1 MKINLK
7 FLLDFFT
14 RFGKKKIL
22 IISIVLVALI
32 SILLSSAIFLSKKS
46 KRGEAG
52 ESKNHNEELSFD
64 IDLYNPALDD
74 AAWVES
80 VFARI
85 EEERIAEELRVMEE
99 SLEEYQIDDGSELIK
114 ADEEEETTMNSESES
129 SESSEVSEMSD
140 EPNDS
145 QTEETLSEIEKF
157 FSEEKEEVT
166 KTGKNDLLSFYEF
179 DNEIF
184 TSQDSEGNHILVH
197 SKKEKV
203 NRFFYDDKYK
213 LIKKEVWNIPSA
225 FKAAL
230 EKTETYKYFE
240 NSKVVSEKD
249 ITGPY
254 TVENVKYNN
263 DGKTL
268 SAEKYAV
275 FEEKEHIT
283 EKRLFSYDDDGNL
296 LSDELK
302 EYFYKADDYKDLD
315 YSFTKKYLYS
325 YNDEGIPPDF
335 KYFENGILK
344 MHNKYSTEKGNFT
357 SRIFFDE
364 GLSVKSY
371 YENYIRVRDVYYRN
385 NSIIREKV
393 YEEPEKSEE

>member
-14 RFGKKKIL
+14 RFEKKKIL

-46 KRGEAG
+46 KRGEAE

-74 AAWVES
+74 ATWVES
-80 VFARI
+80 AFARI

-99 SLEEYQIDDGSELIK
+99 SLEEYQIDDASELIK
-114 ADEEEETTMNSESES
+114 DDEEESTMNSE

-140 EPNDS
+140 ETNDS
-145 QTEETLSEIEKF
+145 QAEETLSEIENF

-197 SKKEKV
+197 SMKEKV
-203 NRFFYDDKYK
+203 NRFFYDDEYK

-225 FKAAL
+225 SKAAL

-240 NSKVVSEKD
+240 NSKVVSEKE

-296 LSDELK
+296 VSDELK
-302 EYFYKADDYKDLD
+302 EYFYKADDYEDLD

-371 YENYIRVRDVYYRN
+371 YENNIRVRDVYYRN

>member
-32 SILLSSAIFLSKKS
+32 SILLSSAIFLSKKL
-46 KRGEAG
+46 KRGETE

-74 AAWVES
+74 ATWVES

-99 SLEEYQIDDGSELIK
+99 SLEEYQIDDASELIK
-114 ADEEEETTMNSESES
+114 DDEEESTMNSE

-140 EPNDS
+140 ETNDS
-145 QTEETLSEIEKF
+145 QAEETLSEIENF

-197 SKKEKV
+197 SMKEKV
-203 NRFFYDDKYK
+203 NRFFYDDEYK
-213 LIKKEVWNIPSA
+213 LIKKEVWNIPSV
-225 FKAAL
+225 FKAVL

-240 NSKVVSEKD
+240 NSKVVSEKE

-254 TVENVKYNN
+254 TLENVKYSN

-275 FEEKEHIT
+275 FEDKEHIT

-302 EYFYKADDYKDLD
+302 EYFYKADDYKNLD

-371 YENYIRVRDVYYRN
+371 YENNIRVRDVYYRN

>member
-32 SILLSSAIFLSKKS
+32 SILLSSAIFLSKKL
-46 KRGEAG
+46 KRGETE

-74 AAWVES
+74 ATWVES

-99 SLEEYQIDDGSELIK
+99 SLEEYQIDDASELIK
-114 ADEEEETTMNSESES
+114 ADEEESTMNSE

-140 EPNDS
+140 ETNDS
-145 QTEETLSEIEKF
+145 QAEETLSEIENF

-197 SKKEKV
+197 SKKEKA
-203 NRFFYDDKYK
+203 NRFFYDDEYK

-225 FKAAL
+225 SKATL

-240 NSKVVSEKD
+240 NSKVVSEKE

-254 TVENVKYNN
+254 TVENVKYSN

-275 FEEKEHIT
+275 FEDKEHIT

-371 YENYIRVRDVYYRN
+371 YENNIRVRDVYYRN

>member
-14 RFGKKKIL
+14 RFEKKKIL

-32 SILLSSAIFLSKKS
+32 SILLSSAIFLSKKL
-46 KRGEAG
+46 KRGESE
-52 ESKNHNEELSFD
+52 ESKNHNDELSFD

-74 AAWVES
+74 ATWVES

-99 SLEEYQIDDGSELIK
+99 TLEEYQIDDASELIK
-114 ADEEEETTMNSESES
+114 DDEEESTMNSE

-140 EPNDS
+140 ETNDS
-145 QTEETLSEIEKF
+145 QAEETLSEIENF

-197 SKKEKV
+197 SMKEKV
-203 NRFFYDDKYK
+203 NRFFYDDEYK

-225 FKAAL
+225 SKAAL

-240 NSKVVSEKD
+240 NSKVVSEKE

-275 FEEKEHIT
+275 FEDKEHIT

-302 EYFYKADDYKDLD
+302 EYFYKADDYKNLD

-371 YENYIRVRDVYYRN
+371 YENNIRVRDVYYRN

>member
-14 RFGKKKIL
+14 RFEKKKIL

-32 SILLSSAIFLSKKS
+32 SILLSSAIFFSKKL
-46 KRGEAG
+46 KRGEAE

-74 AAWVES
+74 ATWVES

-99 SLEEYQIDDGSELIK
+99 SLEEYQIDDASELIK
-114 ADEEEETTMNSESES
+114 ADEEESTMNSE

-140 EPNDS
+140 ETNDS
-145 QTEETLSEIEKF
+145 QAEETLSEIEKF

-197 SKKEKV
+197 SKKEKA
-203 NRFFYDDKYK
+203 NRFFYDDEYK

-225 FKAAL
+225 SKAAL

-240 NSKVVSEKD
+240 NSKVVSEKE

-275 FEEKEHIT
+275 FEDKEHIT

-371 YENYIRVRDVYYRN
+371 YENNIRVRDVYYRN

-393 YEEPEKSEE
+393 YEEPDKSEE

>member
-14 RFGKKKIL
+14 RFEKKKIL

-32 SILLSSAIFLSKKS
+32 SILLSSAIFLSKKL
-46 KRGEAG
+46 KRGESE
-52 ESKNHNEELSFD
+52 ESKNHNDELSFD

-74 AAWVES
+74 ATWVES

-99 SLEEYQIDDGSELIK
+99 SLEEYQIDDASELIK
-114 ADEEEETTMNSESES
+114 DDEEESTMNSE

-140 EPNDS
+140 ETNDS
-145 QTEETLSEIEKF
+145 QAEETLSEIEKF

-197 SKKEKV
+197 SMKEKV
-203 NRFFYDDKYK
+203 NRFFYDDEYK

-225 FKAAL
+225 SKAAL

-240 NSKVVSEKD
+240 NSKVVSEKE

-302 EYFYKADDYKDLD
+302 EYFYKADDYEDLD

-344 MHNKYSTEKGNFT
+344 MHNKYSTEKGIFT

-371 YENYIRVRDVYYRN
+371 YENNIRVRDVYYRN

-393 YEEPEKSEE
+393 YEETEKSEE

>member
-14 RFGKKKIL
+14 RFEKKKIL

-32 SILLSSAIFLSKKS
+32 SILLSSANFLSIKS
-46 KRGEAG
+46 KRGEAE

-74 AAWVES
+74 ATWVES

-99 SLEEYQIDDGSELIK
+99 SLEEYQIDDASELIK
-114 ADEEEETTMNSESES
+114 ADEEESTMNSE

-140 EPNDS
+140 ETNDS
-145 QTEETLSEIEKF
+145 QAEETLSEIEKF

-197 SKKEKV
+197 SMKEKV
-203 NRFFYDDKYK
+203 NRFFYDDEYK

-225 FKAAL
+225 SKAAL

-240 NSKVVSEKD
+240 NSKVVSEKE

-371 YENYIRVRDVYYRN
+371 YENNIRVRDVYYRN

>member
-14 RFGKKKIL
+14 RFEKKKIL

-32 SILLSSAIFLSKKS
+32 SILLASAIFLSIKS
-46 KRGEAG
+46 KRGEAE

-74 AAWVES
+74 ATWVES
-80 VFARI
+80 AFARI

-99 SLEEYQIDDGSELIK
+99 SLEEYQIDDASELIK
-114 ADEEEETTMNSESES
+114 DDEEESTMNSE

-140 EPNDS
+140 ETNDS
-145 QTEETLSEIEKF
+145 QAEETLSEIENF

-197 SKKEKV
+197 SMKEKV
-203 NRFFYDDKYK
+203 NRFFYDDEYK
-213 LIKKEVWNIPSA
+213 LIKKEVWNIPSV
-225 FKAAL
+225 FKAVL

-240 NSKVVSEKD
+240 NSKVVSEKE

-254 TVENVKYNN
+254 TVENVKYSN

-275 FEEKEHIT
+275 FEDKEHIT
-283 EKRLFSYDDDGNL
+283 EKRHFSYDDDGNL

-302 EYFYKADDYKDLD
+302 EYFYKADDYKNLD

-371 YENYIRVRDVYYRN
+371 YENNIRVRDVYYRN

>member
-74 AAWVES
+74 ATWVES

-114 ADEEEETTMNSESES
+114 AGEEEETTMNSESES
-129 SESSEVSEMSD
+129 SEVSEMSD
-140 EPNDS
+140 ETNDS

-371 YENYIRVRDVYYRN
+371 YENYIRIRDVYYRN

>member
-22 IISIVLVALI
+22 IISIVLVAFI
-32 SILLSSAIFLSKKS
+32 SILLSSALFLSKKS

-74 AAWVES
+74 ATWVES

-99 SLEEYQIDDGSELIK
+99 SLEEYRIDDGSELIK
-114 ADEEEETTMNSESES
+114 ADEEEETAMNSESES
-129 SESSEVSEMSD
+129 LEVSEMSD
-140 EPNDS
+140 ETNDS

>member
-14 RFGKKKIL
+14 RFEKKKIL

-46 KRGEAG
+46 KRGEAE

-74 AAWVES
+74 ATWVES
-80 VFARI
+80 AFARI

-99 SLEEYQIDDGSELIK
+99 SLEEYQIDDASELIK
-114 ADEEEETTMNSESES
+114 DDEEESTMNSE

-140 EPNDS
+140 ETNDS
-145 QTEETLSEIEKF
+145 QAEETLSEIENF

-197 SKKEKV
+197 SMKEKV
-203 NRFFYDDKYK
+203 NRFFYDDEYK

-225 FKAAL
+225 SKAAL

-240 NSKVVSEKD
+240 NSKVVSEKE

-275 FEEKEHIT
+275 FEDKEHIT

-296 LSDELK
+296 VSDELK
-302 EYFYKADDYKDLD
+302 EYFYKADDYEDLD

-371 YENYIRVRDVYYRN
+371 YENNIRVRDVYYRN

>member
-32 SILLSSAIFLSKKS
+32 SILLSSAIFLSKKL
-46 KRGEAG
+46 KRGETE

-74 AAWVES
+74 ATWVES

-99 SLEEYQIDDGSELIK
+99 SLEEYQIDDASELIK
-114 ADEEEETTMNSESES
+114 ADEEESTMNSE

-140 EPNDS
+140 ETNDS
-145 QTEETLSEIEKF
+145 QAEETLSEIENF

-197 SKKEKV
+197 SKKEKA
-203 NRFFYDDKYK
+203 NRFFYDDEYK
-213 LIKKEVWNIPSA
+213 LIKKEVWNIPSV
-225 FKAAL
+225 FKAVL

-240 NSKVVSEKD
+240 NSKVVSEKE

-254 TVENVKYNN
+254 TVENVKYSN

-275 FEEKEHIT
+275 FEDKEHIT

-302 EYFYKADDYKDLD
+302 EYFYKADDYKNLD

-371 YENYIRVRDVYYRN
+371 YENNIRVRDVYYRN

>member
-32 SILLSSAIFLSKKS
+32 SILLSSAIFLSKKL
-46 KRGEAG
+46 KRGETE

-74 AAWVES
+74 ATWVES

-99 SLEEYQIDDGSELIK
+99 TLEEYQIDDASELIK
-114 ADEEEETTMNSESES
+114 ADEEESTMNSE

-140 EPNDS
+140 ETNDS
-145 QTEETLSEIEKF
+145 QAEETLSEIENF

-197 SKKEKV
+197 SMKEKV
-203 NRFFYDDKYK
+203 NRFFYDDEYK
-213 LIKKEVWNIPSA
+213 LIKKEVWNIPSV
-225 FKAAL
+225 FKAVL

-240 NSKVVSEKD
+240 NSKVVSEKE

-254 TVENVKYNN
+254 TVENVKYSN

-275 FEEKEHIT
+275 FEDKEHIT

-302 EYFYKADDYKDLD
+302 EYFYKADDYKNLD

-371 YENYIRVRDVYYRN
+371 YENNIRVRDVYYRN

>member
-14 RFGKKKIL
+14 RFEKKKIL

-32 SILLSSAIFLSKKS
+32 SILLASAIFLSIKS
-46 KRGEAG
+46 KRGEAE

-74 AAWVES
+74 ATWVES

-99 SLEEYQIDDGSELIK
+99 SLEEYQIDDASELIK
-114 ADEEEETTMNSESES
+114 DDEEESTMNSE

-140 EPNDS
+140 ETNDS
-145 QTEETLSEIEKF
+145 QAEETLSEIENF

-197 SKKEKV
+197 SMKEKV
-203 NRFFYDDKYK
+203 NRFFYDDEYK
-213 LIKKEVWNIPSA
+213 LIKKEVWNIPSV
-225 FKAAL
+225 FKAVL

-240 NSKVVSEKD
+240 NSKVVSEKE

-254 TVENVKYNN
+254 TVENVKYSN

-275 FEEKEHIT
+275 FEDKEHIT

-302 EYFYKADDYKDLD
+302 EYFYKADDYEDLD

-371 YENYIRVRDVYYRN
+371 YENNIRVRDVYYRN

>member
-32 SILLSSAIFLSKKS
+32 SILLSSAIFLSKKL
-46 KRGEAG
+46 KRGETE

-74 AAWVES
+74 ATWVES

-99 SLEEYQIDDGSELIK
+99 SLEEYQIDDASELIK
-114 ADEEEETTMNSESES
+114 DDEEESTMNSE

-140 EPNDS
+140 ETNDS
-145 QTEETLSEIEKF
+145 QAEETLSEIEKF

-197 SKKEKV
+197 SKKEKA
-203 NRFFYDDKYK
+203 NRFFYDDEYK

-240 NSKVVSEKD
+240 NSKVVSEKE

-275 FEEKEHIT
+275 FEDKEHIT

-371 YENYIRVRDVYYRN
+371 YENNIRVRDVYYRN

>member
-7 FLLDFFT
+7 FLLDSFT

-32 SILLSSAIFLSKKS
+32 SILLASAIFLSKKL
-46 KRGEAG
+46 KRGETE

-74 AAWVES
+74 ATWVES

-99 SLEEYQIDDGSELIK
+99 SLEEYQIDDASELIK
-114 ADEEEETTMNSESES
+114 DDEEESTMNSE

-140 EPNDS
+140 ETNDS
-145 QTEETLSEIEKF
+145 QAEETLSEIENF

-197 SKKEKV
+197 SMKEKV
-203 NRFFYDDKYK
+203 NRFFYDDEYK
-213 LIKKEVWNIPSA
+213 LIKKEVWNIPSV
-225 FKAAL
+225 FKAVL

-240 NSKVVSEKD
+240 NSKVVSEKE

-254 TVENVKYNN
+254 TVENVKYSN

-275 FEEKEHIT
+275 FEDKEHIT

-302 EYFYKADDYKDLD
+302 EYFYKADDYKNLD

-371 YENYIRVRDVYYRN
+371 YENNIRVRDVYYRN

>member
-32 SILLSSAIFLSKKS
+32 SILLSSAIFLSKKL
-46 KRGEAG
+46 KRGETE

-74 AAWVES
+74 ATWVES

-99 SLEEYQIDDGSELIK
+99 SLEEYQIDDASELIK
-114 ADEEEETTMNSESES
+114 DDEEESTMNSE

-140 EPNDS
+140 ETNDS
-145 QTEETLSEIEKF
+145 QAEETLSEIEKF

-197 SKKEKV
+197 SMKEKV
-203 NRFFYDDKYK
+203 NRFFYDDEYK

-240 NSKVVSEKD
+240 NSKVVSEKE

-275 FEEKEHIT
+275 FEDKEHIT
-283 EKRLFSYDDDGNL
+283 EKRHFSYDDDGNL

-302 EYFYKADDYKDLD
+302 EYFYKADDYEDLD

-371 YENYIRVRDVYYRN
+371 YENNIRVRDVYYRN

>member
-22 IISIVLVALI
+22 IISIVLVAFI
-32 SILLSSAIFLSKKS
+32 SILLSSALFLSKKS

-74 AAWVES
+74 ATWVES

-99 SLEEYQIDDGSELIK
+99 SLEEYRIDDGSELIK

-129 SESSEVSEMSD
+129 LEVSEMSD
-140 EPNDS
+140 ETNDS

-203 NRFFYDDKYK
+203 NRFFYDDEYK

-240 NSKVVSEKD
+240 NSKVISEKD

>member
-32 SILLSSAIFLSKKS
+32 SILLASAIFLSKKL
-46 KRGEAG
+46 KRGETE

-74 AAWVES
+74 ATWVES

-99 SLEEYQIDDGSELIK
+99 SLEEYQIDDASELIK
-114 ADEEEETTMNSESES
+114 DDEEESTMNSE

-140 EPNDS
+140 ETNDS
-145 QTEETLSEIEKF
+145 QAEETLSEIENF

-197 SKKEKV
+197 SMKEKV
-203 NRFFYDDKYK
+203 NRFFYDDEYK
-213 LIKKEVWNIPSA
+213 LIKKEVWNIPSV
-225 FKAAL
+225 FKAVL

-240 NSKVVSEKD
+240 NSKVVSEKE

-254 TVENVKYNN
+254 TVENVKYSN

-275 FEEKEHIT
+275 FEDKEHIT

-302 EYFYKADDYKDLD
+302 EYFYKADDYKNLD

-371 YENYIRVRDVYYRN
+371 YENNIRVRDVYYRN

>member
-22 IISIVLVALI
+22 IISIVLIALI

-74 AAWVES
+74 ATWVES

-114 ADEEEETTMNSESES
+114 ADEEEEPAMNSE

-145 QTEETLSEIEKF
+145 QAEETLSEIEKF

-240 NSKVVSEKD
+240 NSKVVSEKA

>member
-32 SILLSSAIFLSKKS
+32 SILLSSAIFLSKKL
-46 KRGEAG
+46 KRGETE

-74 AAWVES
+74 ATWVES

-99 SLEEYQIDDGSELIK
+99 TLEEYQIDDASELIK
-114 ADEEEETTMNSESES
+114 ADEEESTMNSE

-140 EPNDS
+140 ETNDS
-145 QTEETLSEIEKF
+145 QAEETLSEIENF

-184 TSQDSEGNHILVH
+184 TSQDSEGNHILAH
-197 SKKEKV
+197 SKKEKA
-203 NRFFYDDKYK
+203 NRFFYDDEYK

-225 FKAAL
+225 SKATL

-240 NSKVVSEKD
+240 NSKVVSEKE

-275 FEEKEHIT
+275 FEDKEHIT

-302 EYFYKADDYKDLD
+302 EYFYKADDYKNLD

-371 YENYIRVRDVYYRN
+371 YENNIRVRDVYYRN

>member
-14 RFGKKKIL
+14 RFEKKKIL

-32 SILLSSAIFLSKKS
+32 SILLASAIFLSKKL
-46 KRGEAG
+46 KRGEAE

-74 AAWVES
+74 ATWVES

-99 SLEEYQIDDGSELIK
+99 SLEEYQIDDASELIK
-114 ADEEEETTMNSESES
+114 DDEEESTMNSE

-140 EPNDS
+140 ETNDS
-145 QTEETLSEIEKF
+145 QAEETLSEIEKF

-184 TSQDSEGNHILVH
+184 TSQDSEGNHILAH
-197 SKKEKV
+197 SKKEKA
-203 NRFFYDDKYK
+203 NRFFYDDEYK
-213 LIKKEVWNIPSA
+213 LIKKEVWNIPSV
-225 FKAAL
+225 FKAVL

-240 NSKVVSEKD
+240 NSKVVSEKE

-254 TVENVKYNN
+254 TVENVKYSN

-275 FEEKEHIT
+275 FEDKEHIT

-371 YENYIRVRDVYYRN
+371 YENNIRVRDVYYRN

>member
-32 SILLSSAIFLSKKS
+32 SILLSSAFFLSIKS
-46 KRGEAG
+46 KRGEAE

-74 AAWVES
+74 ATWVES

-99 SLEEYQIDDGSELIK
+99 SLEEYQIDDASELIK
-114 ADEEEETTMNSESES
+114 DDEEESTMNSE

-140 EPNDS
+140 ETNDS
-145 QTEETLSEIEKF
+145 QAEETLSEIEKF

-197 SKKEKV
+197 SKKEKA
-203 NRFFYDDKYK
+203 NRFFYDDEYK
-213 LIKKEVWNIPSA
+213 LIKKEVWNIPSV

-240 NSKVVSEKD
+240 NSKVVSEKE

-275 FEEKEHIT
+275 FEDKEHIT

-371 YENYIRVRDVYYRN
+371 YENNIRVRDVYYRN

>member
-7 FLLDFFT
+7 FLLDSFT

-32 SILLSSAIFLSKKS
+32 SILLSSAIFLSKKL
-46 KRGEAG
+46 KRGETE

-74 AAWVES
+74 ATWVES

-99 SLEEYQIDDGSELIK
+99 SLEEYQIDDASELIK
-114 ADEEEETTMNSESES
+114 ADEEESTMNSE

-140 EPNDS
+140 ETNDS
-145 QTEETLSEIEKF
+145 QAEETLSEIENF

-197 SKKEKV
+197 SMKEKV
-203 NRFFYDDKYK
+203 NRFFYDDEYK
-213 LIKKEVWNIPSA
+213 LIKKEVWNIPSV
-225 FKAAL
+225 FKAVL

-240 NSKVVSEKD
+240 NSKVVSEKE

-254 TVENVKYNN
+254 TVENVKYSN

-275 FEEKEHIT
+275 FEDKEHIT

-302 EYFYKADDYKDLD
+302 EYFYKADDYKNLD

-371 YENYIRVRDVYYRN
+371 YENNIRVRDVYYRN

>member
-14 RFGKKKIL
+14 RFEKKKIL

-32 SILLSSAIFLSKKS
+32 SILLSSAIFLSKKL
-46 KRGEAG
+46 KRGESE
-52 ESKNHNEELSFD
+52 ESKNHNDELSFD

-74 AAWVES
+74 ATWVES

-85 EEERIAEELRVMEE
+85 EEERIAEELRVMKE
-99 SLEEYQIDDGSELIK
+99 SLEEYQIDDASELIK
-114 ADEEEETTMNSESES
+114 DDEEESTMNSE

-140 EPNDS
+140 ETNDS
-145 QTEETLSEIEKF
+145 QAEETLSEIEKF

-197 SKKEKV
+197 SMKEKV
-203 NRFFYDDKYK
+203 NRFFYDDEYK

-225 FKAAL
+225 SKAAL

-240 NSKVVSEKD
+240 NSKVVSEKE

-302 EYFYKADDYKDLD
+302 EYFYKADDYEDLD

-344 MHNKYSTEKGNFT
+344 MHNKYSTEKGIFT

-371 YENYIRVRDVYYRN
+371 YENNIRVRDVYYRN